1 MLFHALKKFGKL
13 ENSARF
19 MMHHLMLIFLF
30 TTLYYI
36 SEQFL
41 YYEKEEKLV
50 KDPMNL
56 LECFH
61 FSLVT
66 QTTVG
71 YGHSYPTNL
80 YSRII
85 NIMQLLTIYGVL
97 VLEI

>member
-1 MLFHALKKFGKL
+1 MV
-13 ENSARF
+13 R
-19 MMHHLMLIFLF
+19 HLALIFLF

-36 SEQFL
+36 TEQYL
-41 YYEKEEKLV
+41 HYEKEEKLV
-50 KDPMNL
+50 KDPMTL
-56 LECFH
+56 FECFH

-71 YGHSYPTNL
+71 YGHSYPTNI
-80 YSRII
+80 YSKII